1 MSRQC
6 GDIQISSKTSVWK
19 AIYHELMHH
28 FPYAVMAVAL
38 ALMVLSVINVF
49 FYSGI
54 GESLSGGI
62 PHAHDCCHGAAAE
75 ISHASGMD
83 VLFHSF
89 HFIHILFAT
98 SGAMVTFYRYSRKIW
113 QGLLLGLFSS
123 LVFCTF
129 SDVLLPYAAGLM
141 LGVHMH
147 LHICFHSE
155 LPNILPFL
163 ICGLINGLVMVQID
177 EFRSEKNSLNLHFVH
192 TFISAMASIFYA
204 VGHGLSDFYSQFGL
218 FFALM
223 VVAVIVPCTLSD
235 VVAPILFARMVEK
248 K

>member
-6 GDIQISSKTSVWK
+6 GDIKITSKTNVWK
-19 AIYHELMHH
+19 AIYHELLHH

-54 GESLSGGI
+54 SESLSGGI
-62 PHAHDCCHGAAAE
+62 PHAHEHVHAHGE
-75 ISHASGMD
+75 VSHASGMD

-98 SGAMVTFYRYSRKIW
+98 SGAMVTFYRYSRNIW
-113 QGLLLGLFSS
+113 MGVLIGAVSS
-123 LVFCTF
+123 MVFCTF
-129 SDVLLPYAAGLM
+129 SDVLLPYAAGLI

-147 LHICFHSE
+147 LHICFQSE
-155 LPNILPFL
+155 LSNILPFL
-163 ICGLINGLVMVQID
+163 IFGLINGLVMVQID
-177 EFRSEKNSLNLHFVH
+177 EFRSEKNSLNLHFIH
-192 TFISAMASIFYA
+192 TFISAMASIFYT

-223 VVAVIVPCTLSD
+223 VVAVIIPCTLSD
-235 VVAPILFARMVEK
+235 VVAPILFARLVEK